1 MSIVYMMHV
10 GIDVVLKC
18 NLAQAISF
26 LNKVEVYTVPGDSNC
41 RILFKKKHSEE
52 FVREKPYSLV
62 KTLHSSYKFV
72 LFCKFC
78 SPGSQKQIL

>member
-26 LNKVEVYTVPGDSNC
+26 LNKVEVYPAPGDSNC
-41 RILFKKKHSEE
+41 RILFKKNHSEE

-62 KTLHSSYKFV
+62 KILYSSLQV
-72 LFCKFC
+72 C
-78 SPGSQKQIL
+78 SFL